1 MPSFTHMYT
10 FINTHPESYCRWWAT
25 ARREFFLM
33 ALGVPFLVADL
44 GAPPAPVIFAS
55 DAMGETVAD
64 HGGHGLVGV
73 PAGRDLFERTLQ
85 MSRAVR
91 MTVVRLD
98 GGLSGLKRPEKRITP
113 TIPFS
118 RIPQELFDTSV
129 CVWSDLDA
137 GRWKWPDH
145 ITLGESR
152 AVVRLLDLLLWIPS
166 FFRRFVI
173 SLQDNRPTSG
183 SMMKGR
189 SPSLALNFLLRK
201 KTARCLAS
209 SIKLFLPW
217 VESLKMPAD
226 SLPRDVIQGPLGPI
240 H

>member
-1 MPSFTHMYT
+1 MRNPASANCATGLVFEETSAFAHRKEASHIYT
-10 FINTHPESYCRWWAT
+10 FVDRYPNSFRRWWGI
-25 ARREFFLM
+25 ARREFFHM
-33 ALGVPFLVADL
+33 ALGVPFLLADL
-44 GAPPAPVIFAS
+44 GAPPAPVLFAS
-55 DAMGETVAD
+55 DAMGAPTID
-64 HGGHGLVGV
+64 HGGYGLVGV

-85 MSRAVR
+85 MSRAVGL
-91 MTVVRLD
+91 TVARLD

-113 TIPFS
+113 SVPFS
-118 RIPQELFDTSV
+118 RIPQELFDASV

-189 SPSLALNFLLRK
+189 SPSPALNFFSFER
-201 KTARCLAS
+201 RQPVAS
-209 SIKLFLPW
+209 PQ
-217 VESLKMPAD
+217 V
-226 SLPRDVIQGPLGPI
+226 
-240 H
+240 